1 MVTSKKLSGTAVLIF
16 FICYTIALSQNARDP
31 KDARPYR
38 GMRMRAVMRR
48 NEAHER
54 SRGGAGLG
62 LAIVK
67 SIMSALGGTVRAES
81 EAEKGC
87 TIVLAVPEAA
97 KET

>member
-1 MVTSKKLSGTAVLIF
+1 MVTGKKIAGTAVIIF
-16 FICYTIALSQNARDP
+16 FICCTIALSQNARDP
-31 KDARPYR
+31 KGARPYR

-54 SRGGAGLG
+54 SGGGAGLG

-67 SIMSALGGTVRAES
+67 SIMSALGGTVRTES
-81 EAEKGC
+81 EAGKGC

>member
-1 MVTSKKLSGTAVLIF
+1 
-16 FICYTIALSQNARDP
+16 
-31 KDARPYR
+31 
-38 GMRMRAVMRR
+38 MRMRAAMRR

-67 SIMSALGGTVRAES
+67 SIMRALGGTVRAEN
-81 EAEKGC
+81 EAGKGC